1 MINMIWMKSCTRITQ
16 TDSSR
21 SMRSSTPVSNNNSQG
36 AGGAPSASDSKTE
49 SEPVVQQANVDVLL
63 AKYAAS
69 GLQEEPDPTTA
80 AIMDKL
86 VPQLEKWFHGYVTP
100 SEIKRLQEKAERPSN
115 ANCLKPIKINAEL
128 YYAIAGDGIQQ
139 DRPVSY
145 LGQAVA
151 KGCQPLASL
160 WSELVSIDM
169 QVKDSKGTNVTEDTV
184 LKIND
189 DLSVNISKLHDQLSL
204 ALMILGNANVQ
215 IAQLRRDN
223 FKQYVHYNYH
233 ELLHH
238 TNPLGENIFGDNLK
252 ELIGDIS
259 KIKQVTVTC
268 QIKSRK
274 RKHRSGHSRRG
285 RNKDFLGC
293 GSGGCGHSSRRRISH
308 RGGGRGKSQ
317 KHHRPQHSSGQGLSK
332 PQGRTPQK

>member
-1 MINMIWMKSCTRITQ
+1 
-16 TDSSR
+16 
-21 SMRSSTPVSNNNSQG
+21 MRSPTPVSNNNSQG

-86 VPQLEKWFHGYVTP
+86 VPQLEKWFHRHVAP
-100 SEIKRLQEKAERPSN
+100 SEIKRLQEKADRPSN
-115 ANCLKPIKINAEL
+115 ANCLKPIKINTEL
-128 YYAIAGDGIQQ
+128 YYVIAGDRIQQ

-169 QVKDSKGTNVTEDTV
+169 QVKDSKGTNVMEDTV

-189 DLSVNISKLHDQLSL
+189 DLSVNISKLHDQ
-204 ALMILGNANVQ
+204 
-215 IAQLRRDN
+215 
-223 FKQYVHYNYH
+223 F
-233 ELLHH
+233 
-238 TNPLGENIFGDNLK
+238 
-252 ELIGDIS
+252 
-259 KIKQVTVTC
+259 VTC
-268 QIKSRK
+268 FDDFGQCQCPN
-274 RKHRSGHSRRG
+274 RSVAQRSFQAVCTLR
-285 RNKDFLGC
+285 
-293 GSGGCGHSSRRRISH
+293 
-308 RGGGRGKSQ
+308 
-317 KHHRPQHSSGQGLSK
+317 LS
-332 PQGRTPQK
+332 